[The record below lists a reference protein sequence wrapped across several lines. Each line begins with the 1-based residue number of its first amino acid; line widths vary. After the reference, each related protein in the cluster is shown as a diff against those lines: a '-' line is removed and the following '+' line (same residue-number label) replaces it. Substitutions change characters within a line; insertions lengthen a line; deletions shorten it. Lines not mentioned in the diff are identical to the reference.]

1 EVKLKT
7 DSFTFERLQYSV
19 DPKFPG
25 HNGNERWSI
34 DYPES
39 DRKFSAW
46 FQKTT
51 GLKTD
56 PDGKVME
63 IAAPDLKEYP
73 FAYIV
78 EPGRILFSAKEAA
91 ALREYLLGGGFLM
104 LDDFWGER
112 EWAQVSKE

>member
-1 EVKLKT
+1 MKELIGRFKWFFVLVFLAAQPTPGQEKSASNRGAAAGLFKATNAESVPIRRLDELKLKT
-7 DSFTFERLQYSV
+7 DSFTFVRLKYSV

-56 PDGKVME
+56 PDGK
-63 IAAPDLKEYP
+63 
-73 FAYIV
+73 
-78 EPGRILFSAKEAA
+78 
-91 ALREYLLGGGFLM
+91 
-104 LDDFWGER
+104 
-112 EWAQVSKE
+112 